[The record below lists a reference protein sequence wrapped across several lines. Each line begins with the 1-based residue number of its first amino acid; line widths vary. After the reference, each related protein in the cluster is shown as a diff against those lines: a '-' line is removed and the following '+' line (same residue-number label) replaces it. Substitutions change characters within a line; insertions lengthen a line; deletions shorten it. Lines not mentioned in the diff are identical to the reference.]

1 MTPDANSFDS
11 RFVDHRLAFDGH
23 TVKGYFV
30 DLEMDDGRVVQR
42 DYFHYTGSG
51 IILPILPD
59 GRILLIRNTRFA
71 VQEDLIE
78 LPAGRLEA
86 GEDGAVACG
95 RELTEETGYVA
106 GKLERLGE
114 FYSAPGNADE
124 NLHLYLATDLTVG
137 EQQLE
142 TYERIS
148 LLPVTEDQARDMV
161 LSGEIHDAKTI
172 AALAVY
178 WLRKGTL

>member
-1 MTPDANSFDS
+1 MTRDAKDFDS
-11 RFVDHRLAFDGH
+11 RFTDHCLAFDGH

-71 VQEDLIE
+71 VEEDLIE
-78 LPAGRLEA
+78 LPAGRLED

-95 RELTEETGYVA
+95 RELTEETGYIA

-124 NLHLYLATDLTVG
+124 NLYLYLATELTEG
-137 EQQLE
+137 QQKLE

-148 LLPVTEDQARDMV
+148 LLPVTEDQAREMV
-161 LSGEIHDAKTI
+161 LSGDIHDAKTI
-172 AALAVY
+172 AALAIY
-178 WLRKGTL
+178 WMRKGTL

>member
-1 MTPDANSFDS
+1 MSKTFDQ
-11 RFVDHRLAFDGH
+11 RFEQHDLAFDGH

-30 DLEMDDGRVVQR
+30 KVRMDDGTVADR
-42 DYFHYTGSG
+42 DYFHYTGSAV
-51 IILPILPD
+51 ILPVLDD

-78 LPAGRLEA
+78 LPAGRLDP
-86 GEDGAVACG
+86 GEDGATAAG
-95 RELTEETGYVA
+95 RELTEETGYIA

-124 NLHLYLATDLTVG
+124 NLHLYLATELTEG
-137 EQQLE
+137 EQRLE
-142 TYERIS
+142 TYERIT
-148 LLPVTEDQARDMV
+148 LLPVTETEARDMI

-172 AALAVY
+172 AALAIY
-178 WLRKGTL
+178 WMRKGAL